1 MTDPKNK
8 NEVLEKQETRTAR
21 PKLYRVILLNDDYT
35 TMEFVVFVLESVF
48 HKNAEEATQLM
59 LQIHHSGRGIAG
71 VYTYEIA
78 EMKALTVI
86 EMARQNEYPL
96 QAILEAE

>member
-8 NEVLEKQETRTAR
+8 NAVLEKQETRTAK
-21 PKLYRVILLNDDYT
+21 PKLFRVILLNDDYT

-48 HKNAEEATQLM
+48 HKNTEEATQLM

-71 VYTYEIA
+71 VFTFEIA

-96 QAILEAE
+96 QAIIEAE